1 MGWEETK
8 RRVTKGILVP
18 EIVCAIKTV
27 RLENILIWTV
37 VTVSNVL

>member
-1 MGWEETK
+1 MGWEEIK
-8 RRVTKGILVP
+8 RRVSKGILVS
-18 EIVCAIKTV
+18 EIVCVIKTV